1 MNKKPEEMKIN
12 DALDFF
18 DENKSSIR
26 IYESRGKLKCNL
38 EEQVGRIVA
47 FGDLAIT
54 IKGEKTTVF
63 ACLQSAIKLIQPYLS
78 DENKLAELKNLLNI
92 RSGYKAEL
100 IERFGG
106 SENNIDGQNDSKN
119 KRIIP
124 EALKKMQM
132 SLEDALS
139 LFESHELPIRL
150 FGPDLKCNLQEQV
163 GKIVISKGLLE
174 ARGEDEKLLLLRL
187 QKAEWVIRQQLK
199 DETKKAKLQETLKQR
214 KKSPTSKKTD
224 GYQPAASQFAD
235 DKGRSDDTST
245 YRITKP
251 IREKVGRR
259 DTSGQDGKPKDEKPK
274 DDSSRKP
281 KKDANKRGTSPNDA
295 HTSDTSGTGTR
306 KKDSVQKIEYTRPGE
321 NGKKGNTVT
330 IVEISD
336 KQQEIKIPLKS
347 GEVLNLIPPQ
357 LNGGLVT
364 WAEKHFGIK
373 ININRYLIMELTPD
387 KKRMYI
393 NIVYGNLDL
402 NQMSRDRRFL
412 GLCMESILS
421 RKRIDEVC
429 RNNFCT
435 LDSVGNSKDGTFL
448 AQRDDITDEIVKRS
462 IIEKSMEI
470 RTPIAKP
477 KILNWFG
484 RSNTSQQPEENI
496 LRIYKTGVIMI
507 GNQQCAVYNYGTKDQ
522 TTEGMVEIGSF
533 IVSGLDEEKFKP
545 GSFYYNEVVRNVI
558 NPTNLEHTRRRD
570 LKYPYIGQV
579 TPNGGFEN
587 NFEILR
593 ELTGLDIQL

>member
-78 DENKLAELKNLLNI
+78 DENKLAELKKLLNI

-100 IERFGG
+100 IERFSG

-139 LFESHELPIRL
+139 LFESHESPIRL
-150 FGPDLKCNLQEQV
+150 FGQDLKCNLQEQV

-214 KKSPTSKKTD
+214 KKSPTSNKTV
-224 GYQPAASQFAD
+224 GYQSAASHSAD
-235 DKGRSDDTST
+235 DKGRRDATST
-245 YRITKP
+245 YRITKR
-251 IREKVGRR
+251 IREEVGRG
-259 DTSGQDGKPKDEKPK
+259 DTSGQDEKPK

-281 KKDANKRGTSPNDA
+281 KKDANKRGTSPNGA
-295 HTSDTSGTGTR
+295 HTSDTSDTRTR
-306 KKDSVQKIEYTRPGE
+306 KKDSVQKIEYIRPGK
-321 NGKKGNTVT
+321 NGKNGNTVT

-336 KQQEIKIPLKS
+336 NQQEIKIPLKS

-357 LNGGLVT
+357 LNGDLVA
-364 WAEKHFGIK
+364 WAEKRFRVK
-373 ININRYLIMELTPD
+373 VNINRYLIMELTPD

-393 NIVYGNLDL
+393 NIVYGSLDL

-435 LDSVGNSKDGTFL
+435 LDSIGNSKDGTFL

-477 KILNWFG
+477 KIWNWFG

-522 TTEGMVEIGSF
+522 TTGGMVEIGSF
-533 IVSGLDEEKFKP
+533 IVSGLDEEKFIP

-558 NPTNLEHTRRRD
+558 NPTNLEHTRKRE